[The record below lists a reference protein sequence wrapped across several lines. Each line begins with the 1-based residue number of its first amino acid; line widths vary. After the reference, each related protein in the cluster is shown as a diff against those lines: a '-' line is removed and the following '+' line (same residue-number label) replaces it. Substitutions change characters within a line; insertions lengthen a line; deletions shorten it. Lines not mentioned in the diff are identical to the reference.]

1 MTCPA
6 KKLADKIDLHIKL
19 GENSPGFA
27 LTDDDMKLI
36 VATMRETIALR
47 SRLEAVDAEIERLRA
62 EANKHAAASAED
74 DSETG
79 SEERMLHRERVAVYV
94 ACILAIQK
102 ALNGG
107 AS

>member
-27 LTDDDMKLI
+27 LADDDMKLI

-47 SRLEAVDAEIERLRA
+47 SRLEAVEAEIEQWRA
-62 EANKHAAASAED
+62 EANRHAGASAAD
-74 DSETG
+74 DCEAG
-79 SEERMLHRERVAVYV
+79 SEEWLLHRECVRIYV
-94 ACILAIQK
+94 TCILAIQT